1 MPQRKDSIR
10 SFDLPK
16 VSVLSK
22 SEKISLMFY
31 ELKKT
36 KLDRVL
42 VKDKENLIGVV
53 TLRDIFIKLASKKFS
68 NISPTSLSVAAFTS
82 ERFVSISQDMT
93 LSDAIST
100 MNKENV
106 SALPVIG
113 TNGKVQ
119 GLLTKNMLI
128 NLLSQELHGK
138 VEDFLVRGGYR
149 VPAGTSL
156 STVIN
161 DILRDKDMREFVV
174 IQNTLPLG
182 VVGEKE
188 LATFLF
194 KYLSEDTIHHMRSAL
209 QKYVTNDIMTLIIE
223 KLRPQ
228 DPVQKAATLLSNT
241 NLVMYPVTKEESLVG
256 VIRRR
261 ELFNQLLT

>member
-1 MPQRKDSIR
+1 MSI
-10 SFDLPK
+10 
-16 VSVLSK
+16 LSK

-36 KLDRVL
+36 KLDRIL
-42 VKDKENLIGVV
+42 VKDKETLIGVV
-53 TLRDIFIKLASKKFS
+53 TLRDVFMKLASKKFS

-82 ERFVSISQDMT
+82 ERFVYISQDMT
-93 LSDAIST
+93 LSDAISI
-100 MNKENV
+100 MSKEDV

-113 TNGKVQ
+113 LNGKVQ

-128 NLLSQELHGK
+128 NLLSKELHGR

-149 VPAGTSL
+149 IPAGAGL

-161 DILRDKDMREFVV
+161 EILRDKDMREFVV
-174 IQNTLPLG
+174 IQNTSPIG

-194 KYLSEDTIHHMRSAL
+194 NYLSEDTVHHMRSAL
-209 QKYVTNDIMTLIIE
+209 QKFVTNDIMVLITE
-223 KLRPQ
+223 KLSPQ
-228 DPVQKAATLLSNT
+228 DPVQRAATLLSNT
-241 NLVMYPVTKEESLVG
+241 NLVIYPVTKGEHLLG

-261 ELFNQLLT
+261 ELFNQLVT